1 MQQLL
6 ELVRQAQESGDYQ
19 PLVDLIPYARV
30 STQNRNVPF

>member
-30 STQNRNVPF
+30 LGVQCAC